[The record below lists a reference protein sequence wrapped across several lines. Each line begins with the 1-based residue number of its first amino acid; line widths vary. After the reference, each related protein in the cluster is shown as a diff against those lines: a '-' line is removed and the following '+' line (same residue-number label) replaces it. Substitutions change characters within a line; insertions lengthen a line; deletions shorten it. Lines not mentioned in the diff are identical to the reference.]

1 MNSNPVDQRKVQ
13 SRWRKWLPHGT
24 LEKLYHSTRLVVL
37 DGDILLPNLGLTE
50 PGLDAIRKNVN
61 IIIHAAS
68 SINMIKPL
76 GRLARTIIDPTEMI
90 ADFALS
96 CTQMDRFVYVSTA
109 YANAHLYQRS
119 QNTDVKIDEE
129 IYELTH
135 HYHAFDELN
144 ELRKHGK
151 SQAYE
156 AENFPWAYAYAKH
169 LTERMLQSR
178 FTEFSS
184 SDKLLIMRPSVIGPA
199 QCLPF
204 PGYNMPMSSPYT
216 MIAAGL
222 ALSPSRSLK
231 IATNMRDPTADVTG
245 DEVPVDV
252 VADRLL
258 CHLAMGSHGCVHAVS
273 GVRSRLSFES
283 WRQSLVKIRRF
294 PWELRP
300 RWVRNDWKSSNQ
312 HPMSRLY
319 AIFGT
324 SFAFSE
330 TKTIHMCRKLP
341 EKELSDLQLFTQ
353 MNMSDNL
360 LSRTESIRYVM
371 DQFARQNWLAWVMV
385 GLFYSDF
392 GRTSHITRCVDCD
405 CFLKTDCMS

>member
-1 MNSNPVDQRKVQ
+1 
-13 SRWRKWLPHGT
+13 

-178 FTEFSS
+178 FT
-184 SDKLLIMRPSVIGPA
+184 
-199 QCLPF
+199 
-204 PGYNMPMSSPYT
+204 
-216 MIAAGL
+216 
-222 ALSPSRSLK
+222 
-231 IATNMRDPTADVTG
+231 
-245 DEVPVDV
+245 
-252 VADRLL
+252 
-258 CHLAMGSHGCVHAVS
+258 
-273 GVRSRLSFES
+273 
-283 WRQSLVKIRRF
+283 
-294 PWELRP
+294 
-300 RWVRNDWKSSNQ
+300 
-312 HPMSRLY
+312 
-319 AIFGT
+319 
-324 SFAFSE
+324 
-330 TKTIHMCRKLP
+330 
-341 EKELSDLQLFTQ
+341 
-353 MNMSDNL
+353 
-360 LSRTESIRYVM
+360 
-371 DQFARQNWLAWVMV
+371 
-385 GLFYSDF
+385 
-392 GRTSHITRCVDCD
+392 
-405 CFLKTDCMS
+405 

>member
-1 MNSNPVDQRKVQ
+1 
-13 SRWRKWLPHGT
+13 

-184 SDKLLIMRPSVIGPA
+184 SEKLLIMRPSVIGPA